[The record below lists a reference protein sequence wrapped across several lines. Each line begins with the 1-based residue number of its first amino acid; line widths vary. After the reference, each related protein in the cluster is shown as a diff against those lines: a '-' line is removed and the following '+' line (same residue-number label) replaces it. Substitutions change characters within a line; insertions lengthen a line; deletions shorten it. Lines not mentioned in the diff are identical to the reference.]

1 VSDRPGPRGA
11 RPTVDAHHH
20 LWDPAHRRQQWLEDA
35 AMSALHRRLDVADL
49 AAACGHRPLRTVLVQ
64 VLPDE
69 TETPEFLATA
79 AASAHGD
86 ATAAADTTA
95 GVRIAGVVGWVDLTA
110 PDVAERLAS
119 LKAAPGGRH
128 LVGIRHLVQSEAD
141 PGWLQRA
148 DVLRGL
154 AAVAAAG
161 LVYDLLVL
169 PSQLPAAVH
178 AAAAVPGGRF
188 VLDHLGKPP
197 IAAGWSGADRRS
209 WVDSVE
215 SLARLPNVAVKV
227 SGLVTEADHGRWTVD
242 DLRPWVQTALDAFG
256 PRRTMFGSD
265 WPVCLLAASW
275 SGVVDAWRELTGGLD
290 EHEAAEAGGGTAERW
305 YALPA

>member
-1 VSDRPGPRGA
+1 MSDRPGPRGP

-35 AMSALHRRLDVADL
+35 GMSQLYRRFDVDDL
-49 AAACGHRPLRTVLVQ
+49 AAACGPGPLRTVLVQ

-69 TETPEFLATA
+69 TETREFLATA
-79 AASAHGD
+79 TTTTGVQ
-86 ATAAADTTA
+86 TAGVQTA

-119 LKAAPGGRH
+119 LQAAPGGER

-141 PGWLQRA
+141 PGWLLRA

-161 LVYDLLVL
+161 LVYDLLVV
-169 PSQLPAAVH
+169 PSQLPAAIR
-178 AAAAVPGGRF
+178 AAAAVPEGRF

-197 IAAGWSGADRRS
+197 IAAGWSGPDRRG
-209 WVDSVE
+209 WVDAVR
-215 SLARLPNVAVKV
+215 SLARYPHVAVKV
-227 SGLVTEADHGRWTVD
+227 SGLVTEADPMRWTVD
-242 DLRPWVQTALDAFG
+242 DLRPWVQVALDAFG
-256 PRRTMFGSD
+256 PHRAMFGSD
-265 WPVCLLAASW
+265 WPVCLLAASRDR
-275 SGVVDAWRELTGGLD
+275 VVDAWRELTGGLD
-290 EHEAAEAGGGTAERW
+290 GDEAAAAGGGTAERW